1 MAKVYLIGKDA
12 VPGRISLGK
21 GESLDMVL
29 VALPGISADIDLEV
43 DLDGEGA
50 ALNLFGLYL
59 CPGDERLNIN
69 VKVAHNVG
77 GCSSHQLFKG
87 IAGGMSRTG
96 FYGLIYVAKDAQQT
110 KAYQENHNLQLS
122 EEARVET
129 RPQLEIYADDVE
141 CSHGATVGKL
151 DEQEQ
156 FYMRS
161 RGIPEDK
168 ARELQMISF
177 ISPVVA
183 QVEDGTLRE
192 KIYDSLS
199 EC

>member
-50 ALNLFGLYL
+50 VLNLFGLYL

-77 GCSSHQLFKG
+77 GCSSCQLFKG
-87 IAGGMSRTG
+87 IAGGRSRTG

-183 QVEDGTLRE
+183 QIEDGTLRE

>member
-59 CPGDERLNIN
+59 CPGGERLNIN

-77 GCSSHQLFKG
+77 GCSSRQLFKG
-87 IAGGMSRTG
+87 IAGGRSRTG

>member
-50 ALNLFGLYL
+50 VLNLFGLYL

-77 GCSSHQLFKG
+77 GCSSRQLFKG
-87 IAGGMSRTG
+87 IAGGRSRTG

-183 QVEDGTLRE
+183 QIEDGTLRE

>member
-12 VPGRISLGK
+12 VPGRISLRK

-29 VALPGISADIDLEV
+29 VALPGTSADIDLEV

-50 ALNLFGLYL
+50 VLNLFGLYL

-77 GCSSHQLFKG
+77 GCSSRQLFKG
-87 IAGGMSRTG
+87 IAGGRSRTG